1 MIPSLISDQIK
12 QMMERQMTSKFFGDE
27 MTDRNWDIYNTRLS
41 GCTAKETG
49 SRFGIQ
55 PERVRQIF
63 LKAIYIKKLIKF
75 REESPPDSLA
85 ALRLT
90 LRFKRVVAN
99 DFNHAENNL
108 RSVKVIDFIREASR
122 RELLRCSDMG
132 HAGVQDFMEE
142 AEKVVG
148 KEAMQRWFN
157 GEKV

>member
-1 MIPSLISDQIK
+1 MTLSLISVQIK

-63 LKAIYIKKLIKF
+63 LKATYIKKLIKF
-75 REESPPDSLA
+75 REESPPESLA

-90 LRFKRVVAN
+90 LRFKRVLAN
-99 DFNHAENNL
+99 DFHHAENNL
-108 RSVKVIDFIREASR
+108 RSVKVIDFIREASH
-122 RELLRCSDMG
+122 RELLRCPDMG
-132 HAGVQDFMEE
+132 HAGVRDFMEE
-142 AEKVVG
+142 AGKVVG
-148 KEAMQRWFN
+148 KETMQRWFD
-157 GEKV
+157 GENV

>member
-1 MIPSLISDQIK
+1 MTLSLISVQIK
-12 QMMERQMTSKFFGDE
+12 QMMERQMTSRFFGDE
-27 MTDRNWDIYNTRLS
+27 MSDRNWDIYNTRAS

-75 REESPPDSLA
+75 REDSPPDSLA

-90 LRFKRVVAN
+90 SRFKRVVAN
-99 DFNHAENNL
+99 DFNHSENDL
-108 RSVKVIDFIREASR
+108 RSVKVIDFIKEASR
-122 RELLRCSDMG
+122 WELLRCSEFG
-132 HAGVQDFMEE
+132 HRGVQDFMEE

-148 KEAMQRWFN
+148 KETMQRWFD